1 MSNLVVLEQVW
12 QKKMHAESGQ
22 VFVFLIFHRKKGFY
36 DEIEGH
42 QKKKKKKKKKMMKK
56 AKVQNIFY
64 ALALQI
70 AVLDSPITAEN
81 W

>member
-1 MSNLVVLEQVW
+1 
-12 QKKMHAESGQ
+12 MHAESGQ
-22 VFVFLIFHRKKGFY
+22 VFIFLIFHRKNGFY

-42 QKKKKKKKKKMMKK
+42 QKKKKKMMKK

-81 W
+81 

>member
-1 MSNLVVLEQVW
+1 
-12 QKKMHAESGQ
+12 MHAESGQ
-22 VFVFLIFHRKKGFY
+22 VFIFLIFHRKKGFY

-42 QKKKKKKKKKMMKK
+42 QKKKKMMKK

-81 W
+81 